1 MIRVW
6 LPSCPYLHERN
17 NMTILGG
24 LLKYVANYKKY
35 IVLNILCNIL
45 MVVFSVVS
53 IPSLIPF
60 LKLLFNKEQE
70 PVLPPD
76 AALVG
81 IEAWI
86 RTIEY
91 QFYVLIQEEGRY
103 QALAWVC
110 LFIIIIFLFKNL
122 FRYLSLYFMAP
133 VRIGVVRDIRNEL
146 HAKYLQLP
154 LSYHSQQK
162 KGDLIARVT
171 SDVLE
176 IEWSILNVLEAL
188 VRDPLMIVGCL
199 FYMLYVSPSLTVYVF
214 GMVLVSALLIGVIG
228 STLRKS
234 SAKAQDLMG
243 RVVSAIEESLSGLR
257 IIKGFQAEDFRQETF
272 SKENN
277 ALRRVLVRIFRRK
290 DLSSPLSEFLG
301 ISVVAGILLIGASF
315 VFDGSMEPETFI
327 TFIFA
332 FYSVINPAKSL
343 SNSYYNIKKGLA
355 ASDRVNEVLDVSNK
369 ILDGQGGSTI
379 SSLNDGIEFKEVSF
393 SYNDENQVLKKIS
406 ISIPKGKITALVGQS
421 GSGKTTLTDLLPRF
435 HDIDEGE
442 ILVDGIDVKELSL
455 KSFRQMFGIV
465 SQEPILFHDTI
476 KANILFGRNATEE
489 ELRNAA
495 QVAHAL
501 GFIEASEKG
510 WDTIIGDRGAKLSG
524 GQRQRLTIARA
535 ILKNPSILILDEATS
550 SLDTESE
557 KLVQDAM
564 RIIMQDRTVII
575 VAHRLSTIQS
585 ADNIIVLEQGE
596 VVEQGSHKD
605 LIRKKGI
612 YHKLVQMQSF

>member
-1 MIRVW
+1 M
-6 LPSCPYLHERN
+6 N
-17 NMTILGG
+17 ILGG
-24 LLKYVANYKKY
+24 LLKYVVNYKKY

-45 MVVFSVVS
+45 MVIFSVVS

-60 LKLLFNKEQE
+60 LRLLFNKEQE

-76 AALVG
+76 ASLTG
-81 IEAWI
+81 IESWV

-91 QFYVLIQEEGRY
+91 QFYLLIQEEGRY

-110 LFIIIIFLFKNL
+110 LFIVIIFLFKNL

-154 LSYHSQQK
+154 LSYHSNQK
-162 KGDLIARVT
+162 KGDLIARIT

-188 VRDPLMIVGCL
+188 VRDPLMIIGCL
-199 FYMLYVSPSLTVYVF
+199 LYMLYVSPSLTVYVF

-234 SAKAQDLMG
+234 SAKAQNLMG

-257 IIKGFQAEDFRQETF
+257 IVKGFQAEHFRQGTF

-277 ALRRVLVRIFRRK
+277 ALKRVLVRIFRRK

-301 ISVVAGILLIGASF
+301 ITVVAGILLIGASF
-315 VFDGSMEPETFI
+315 VFDGSMDPETFI

-355 ASDRVNEVLDVSNK
+355 ASDRVNEVLDVPNK
-369 ILDGQGGSTI
+369 IADSQGVNSF
-379 SSLNDGIEFKEVSF
+379 SSLENEIEFKGVSF
-393 SYNDENQVLKKIS
+393 SYDDENEVLKKIN
-406 ISIPKGKITALVGQS
+406 IKIPKGKITALVGQS

-435 HDIDEGE
+435 YDVSQGE
-442 ILVDGIDVKELSL
+442 IWYDEREIREVELDSL
-455 KSFRQMFGIV
+455 RRQFGIV
-465 SQEPILFHDTI
+465 SQEPVLFHDTI
-476 KANILFGRNATEE
+476 KENILFGRNATEE
-489 ELRNAA
+489 ELKNAA
-495 QVAHAL
+495 QVANAL

-510 WDTIIGDRGAKLSG
+510 WDTIIGDRGTKLSG

-535 ILKNPSILILDEATS
+535 ILKNPPILILDEATS

-564 RIIMQDRTVII
+564 MKIMQDRTVII
-575 VAHRLSTIQS
+575 VAHRLSTIQD
-585 ADNIIVLEQGE
+585 ADNIIVLEQGK
-596 VVEQGSHKD
+596 VVEQGTHKD
-605 LIRKKGI
+605 LIRKQGV